1 MGEAVKNAVHKKSTC
16 LLKKEI
22 LIDDKKLRII
32 YTWPTE

>member
-1 MGEAVKNAVHKKSTC
+1 MGEVVKNVVYKKLIC

-32 YTWPTE
+32 YI